1 MTQREEE
8 GGGEEGGEE
17 EGGEEEEIERVV
29 AKTMAIK
36 WQLNEI

>member
-8 GGGEEGGEE
+8 G
-17 EGGEEEEIERVV
+17 GGEEEEIERVV

>member
-8 GGGEEGGEE
+8 GGGEE
-17 EGGEEEEIERVV
+17 EEEEIERVV

>member
-1 MTQREEE
+1 MTQR
-8 GGGEEGGEE
+8 EE

>member
-8 GGGEEGGEE
+8 GE
-17 EGGEEEEIERVV
+17 EEEEIERVV
-29 AKTMAIK
+29 AKMMVIK

>member
-1 MTQREEE
+1 M
-8 GGGEEGGEE
+8 
-17 EGGEEEEIERVV
+17 GEEEEEEEEEKIERVVV

>member
-8 GGGEEGGEE
+8 GEE
-17 EGGEEEEIERVV
+17 EEEEEIERVV
-29 AKTMAIK
+29 AKMMAIK

>member
-1 MTQREEE
+1 MTQR
-8 GGGEEGGEE
+8 GEEG
-17 EGGEEEEIERVV
+17 GGEEEEIERVV

>member
-8 GGGEEGGEE
+8 GGGGGGG
-17 EGGEEEEIERVV
+17 GGEEEEIERVV

>member
-8 GGGEEGGEE
+8 GGGGE
-17 EGGEEEEIERVV
+17 EEEEIERVV

>member
-8 GGGEEGGEE
+8 GGGE
-17 EGGEEEEIERVV
+17 EEEEIERVV

>member
-8 GGGEEGGEE
+8 GE
-17 EGGEEEEIERVV
+17 EEEEIERVV
-29 AKTMAIK
+29 AKMMAIK